1 MLIQI
6 GGAILTNT
14 QNCERLFCSELQCNI
29 NRLIISL
36 IDTDVLHDFEWMYLS
51 RITFKSFKTVCFL
64 CKYQRSWAHTR
75 YLIKLY

>member
-29 NRLIISL
+29 NRLIIIL
-36 IDTDVLHDFEWMYLS
+36 IDTDVLHDLS
-51 RITFKSFKTVCFL
+51 GCTSAELLLKAL
-64 CKYQRSWAHTR
+64 
-75 YLIKLY
+75 KLYAFSVNTRDHGHTHVT